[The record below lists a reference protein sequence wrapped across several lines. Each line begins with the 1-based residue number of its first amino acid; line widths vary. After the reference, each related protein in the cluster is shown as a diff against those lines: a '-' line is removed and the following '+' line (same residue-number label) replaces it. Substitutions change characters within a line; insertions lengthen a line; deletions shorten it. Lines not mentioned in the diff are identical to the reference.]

1 LDGIWYLLRDAHC
14 ILLPNAPSASILYAM
29 AIQSVSCITLCCA
42 ANLHDIGADILSRRR
57 HLSAPFSPCPSHITV
72 YLGNPLRMYL
82 VPELP
87 PAYFLVYQT

>member
-1 LDGIWYLLRDAHC
+1 MAYGICCEMLTASYCRMHPVRQYCTRW
-14 ILLPNAPSASILYAM
+14 PSN
-29 AIQSVSCITLCCA
+29 QSRVSPLCCA

-57 HLSAPFSPCPSHITV
+57 HLSAPFLPCPSHITV
-72 YLGNPLRMYL
+72 YLGNLLRMYL